1 MLTRVLT
8 GIVLIGCLLG
18 IASLDARIAPLTIR
32 PGVELDGVLFL
43 AIAAL
48 ALAPILASELAR
60 MARGAGVR
68 ASNAVCIAAAV
79 AGCTCVAASGWP
91 QSPRQLAL
99 LLALPPLAVVALAAI
114 VATRGQRTDGI
125 GAACGMA
132 ALAYALIGLSLGC
145 WVSLRSATDGWT
157 LAAVILVV
165 KSSDI
170 GAYFTGHAI
179 GRHKMIPWLSPGKT
193 WEGFVGGVVLAAGV
207 GASVGVWGGL
217 APITLQTGLALG
229 VVMGIVG
236 PFGDLL
242 ESALK
247 RGASMKDSGRI
258 IPGMGG
264 LFDVLDSL
272 LLAGP
277 VAWLLIGP
285 AAASATLTGQ

>member
-1 MLTRVLT
+1 MLTRTLT
-8 GIVLIGCLLG
+8 GIALIGCLLG
-18 IASLDARIAPLTIR
+18 IASLDARIAALTIR

-68 ASNAVCIAAAV
+68 ASTAVCVAAAV
-79 AGCTCVAASGWP
+79 AGCACVAASGWP

-99 LLALPPLAVVALAAI
+99 MIALPPLAVAALAAI
-114 VATRGQRTDGI
+114 VASRGQRTDGI
-125 GAACGMA
+125 GAACGIA
-132 ALAYALIGLSLGC
+132 TLSYALIGLSLGC
-145 WVSLRSATDGWT
+145 WVALRSATDAWT

-170 GAYFTGHAI
+170 GAYFTGHAF
-179 GRHKMIPWLSPGKT
+179 GRRKLIPWLSPGKT
-193 WEGFVGGVVLAAGV
+193 WEGFFGGIALAAGV
-207 GASVGVWGGL
+207 GAAVGAWGAL
-217 APITLQTGLALG
+217 PSITLPTGAALG

-247 RGASMKDSGRI
+247 RGAGMKDSGRVV
-258 IPGMGG
+258 PGMGG
-264 LFDVLDSL
+264 VFDVLDSL

-277 VAWLLIGP
+277 VAWLMISP
-285 AAASATLTGQ
+285 VAPSATLTGQ